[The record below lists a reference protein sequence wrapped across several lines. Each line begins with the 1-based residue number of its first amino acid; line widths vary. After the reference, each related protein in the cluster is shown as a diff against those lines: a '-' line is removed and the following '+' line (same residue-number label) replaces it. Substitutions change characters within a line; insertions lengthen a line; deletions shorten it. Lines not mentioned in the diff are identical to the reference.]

1 MTVEAERIRVL
12 NAAEARKKADYV
24 LYWCQM
30 NRRTECNHALAHA
43 AEIANENGLPLLVY
57 EGLTFGYKAANDRLH
72 TFILEGVSDV
82 AKGVKRAGAGYVF
95 YNRATRRY
103 ANNVLY
109 RLATKAKCVVT
120 DDYPAFIA
128 AEHNRSVPSKIGVPF
143 IAVDSSCVVPMSVHD
158 KRAYGAYSIRPRI
171 RRELAAFLRPVGT
184 VSMKHRWQPKLLP
197 QDLRH
202 AESPN
207 AAACDIDHS
216 VAPSSS
222 FTGGYAAA
230 RKRLGTFL
238 DKSLRRYAKDSRQ
251 PSLQATSGLSPYLHF
266 GHISSLEVALAVR
279 EYAQEHRLIVD
290 EFLEQLIVRRELGF
304 NFARFT
310 TDTESLASL
319 PEWCRKTMSK
329 HSKDARP
336 YTYTPEQL
344 ERAET
349 RDALWNACQ
358 KELLIRGVIH
368 GYYRMYW
375 GKKIMEWSPTYDEAL
390 KVMIHLHDVY
400 ALDGRDPNT
409 YANIL
414 WCFGLHDRPWAERP
428 VFGQIRYMSL
438 DGMRRKTDVGA
449 YISQIAELER
459 MGKDQWLL

>member
-1 MTVEAERIRVL
+1 MAVEAERIRVL
-12 NAAEARKKADYV
+12 NAKGARKDADYV

-30 NRRTECNHALAHA
+30 NRRAESNHALAHA

-82 AKGVKRAGAGYVF
+82 ASGVKRAGAGYVF
-95 YNRATRRY
+95 HNRATRRQS
-103 ANNVLY
+103 NNVLY
-109 RLATKAKCVVT
+109 RLAARARCVVT

-128 AEHNRSVPSKIGVPF
+128 AEHNLSVPAKIGVPF

-158 KRAYGAYSIRPRI
+158 KCAYGAYTIRPRI
-171 RRELAAFLRPVGT
+171 RQRLKDFLRPVAT
-184 VSMKHRWQPKLLP
+184 VSVKRRWDPRLLP
-197 QDLRH
+197 SDLRNP
-202 AESPN
+202 ESPN
-207 AAACDIDHS
+207 AAGCDIDHS
-216 VAPSSS
+216 VAPSIS
-222 FTGGYAAA
+222 FTGGSAAA
-230 RKRLGTFL
+230 RKRLKTFL
-238 DKSLRRYAKDSRQ
+238 ETGLRRYAKDSRQ
-251 PSLQATSGLSPYLHF
+251 PSLHATSGLSPYLHF

-279 EYAQEHRLIVD
+279 DYAKEHRLIAD
-290 EFLEQLIVRRELGF
+290 EFLEQLIVRRELAF

-310 TDTESLASL
+310 SDVESLGSL
-319 PEWCRKTMSK
+319 PEWCKKTMSK
-329 HSKDARP
+329 HAADARA
-336 YTYTPEQL
+336 YTYTPGQL

-349 RDALWNACQ
+349 HDALWNACQ
-358 KELLIRGVIH
+358 KELLIRGTIH

-375 GKKIMEWSPTYDEAL
+375 GKKIMEWSPTYGQAL

-438 DGMRRKTDVGA
+438 DGMRRKTDVAA
-449 YISQIAELER
+449 YTSEIAELER
-459 MGKDQWLL
+459 RGKDRWRL